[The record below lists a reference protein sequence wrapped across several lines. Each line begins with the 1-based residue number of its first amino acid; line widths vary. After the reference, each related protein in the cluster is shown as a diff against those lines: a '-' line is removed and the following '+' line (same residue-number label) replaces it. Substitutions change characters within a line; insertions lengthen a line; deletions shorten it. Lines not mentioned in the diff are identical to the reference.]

1 MKDGFFKEL
10 LDNLYD
16 GVYFVD
22 KKRIIPFWNKAAE
35 KITGYTSEEVLG
47 KGCFDNILVHVDEN
61 GKALCKSG
69 CPLRATMKDGSS
81 REASVYLRHKDGY
94 RLPVIM
100 KVNSIHDS
108 RGTVRGGI
116 QSFNDNSSVLAVK
129 ERAADLEKMAL
140 IDALTGVGN
149 RRYADMSLQNN
160 LAELKR
166 YGWTFGVLFADIDHF
181 KTVNDTYGHEAGD
194 EVLKMVAQTILSNM
208 RSFDFIFRW
217 GGEEFL
223 LIITNVD
230 SEKLYHFADRLR
242 MLVQNAALPLE
253 SNLVRVTISIG
264 GTFARPDDR
273 EKSVMRRIDQLMYR
287 CKHAGR
293 NKCCVDTF
301 QSELPKP
308 VYQDK
313 SKV

>member
-1 MKDGFFKEL
+1 MQDGFFKDL

-22 KKRIIPFWNKAAE
+22 KNRIITFWNKAAE
-35 KITGYTSEEVLG
+35 KITGYKSEEVLG

-69 CPLRATMKDGSS
+69 CPLKATMKDGIS
-81 REASVYLRHKDGY
+81 REINAYLRHKDGY
-94 RLPVIM
+94 RLPVVM
-100 KVNSIHDS
+100 KVNSILDS
-108 RGTVRGGI
+108 RGKVRGGI
-116 QSFNDNSSVLAVK
+116 QSFNDNSSVVAVK

-140 IDALTGVGN
+140 IDDLTGVGN
-149 RRYADMSLQNN
+149 RRYADMSLQNK

-166 YGWTFGVLFADIDHF
+166 YGWTFGVLFADIDYF
-181 KTVNDTYGHEAGD
+181 KDVNDTHGHEAGD
-194 EVLKMVAQTILSNM
+194 EILKMVAQTILSNM

-230 SEKLYHFADRLR
+230 SEKLYHFAERLR
-242 MLVQNAALPLE
+242 MLVQNAALRYGSEHLK
-253 SNLVRVTISIG
+253 VTVSIG
-264 GTFARPDDR
+264 GTVARPDDT
-273 EKSVMRRIDQLMYR
+273 EKSTMRRIDQLMYS

-293 NKCCVDTF
+293 NKCCVDSF
-301 QSELPKP
+301 QSDVHKI
-308 VYQDK
+308 
-313 SKV
+313 SI